1 MLESSWSE
9 FGLSML
15 EEMYGIGMKVR
26 VVGILCVS
34 KAIFISISDDLI
46 LRDNLR
52 VN

>member
-9 FGLSML
+9 FGLLML

-26 VVGILCVS
+26 VVGILCVPS
-34 KAIFISISDDLI
+34 SYLYRMTI